1 MKAPVAALLMMIAM
15 SATADDFTALK
26 QTLTERMPQTS
37 IGELRAVQG
46 TDFVEVQINGR
57 DLIYT
62 NRDGSVAL
70 VGTMYD
76 LKTRANLTESR
87 KADLSWID
95 FSTLPLDKAFV
106 KIKGNGSRK
115 LAVFTDPDCPYCK
128 RLESELSAVTDA
140 TIYVF
145 LYPLVDLHPDAS
157 RKARLVWC
165 ADDRGKAWDELMSAG
180 TEPPVA
186 VGPCEAPLDDIS
198 AVAKRLWITGTPG
211 LVFGNGRVVSGLI
224 SHDQIEQH
232 LAEPPRS

>member
-1 MKAPVAALLMMIAM
+1 MKAMAAAILLMMAM
-15 SATADDFTALK
+15 SATADEFTGLK
-26 QTLTERMPQTS
+26 QILTERMPQTA
-37 IGELRAVQG
+37 IGELSAVQG
-46 TDFVEVQINGR
+46 TDFIEVQINGR

-62 NRDGSVAL
+62 NRDGSVAF

-95 FSTLPLDKAFV
+95 FATLPLDKAIV
-106 KIKGNGSRK
+106 KVKGNGSRK

-145 LYPLVDLHPDAS
+145 LYPLVDLHPDAA

-165 ADDRGKAWDELMSAG
+165 AADRGKAWDELMSAG
-180 TEPPVA
+180 IEPPA
-186 VGPCEAPLDDIS
+186 AAGSCEDPLGDIS
-198 AVAKRLWITGTPG
+198 VVAKRLWITGTPG
-211 LVFGNGRVVSGLI
+211 LVFGNGRVVPGLI

-232 LAEPPRS
+232 LVEAPRS